1 MTNPPQSTILSNPK
15 QALNLK
21 TKLSYGI
28 GELAGAIPNNILVF
42 FLLFFLTNVA
52 GLNSTL
58 AGSVLLVG
66 KAWDAINDPLIGWLS
81 DKTRSPLGR
90 RYPWMLYGV
99 VPLGICF
106 CLQWFVPPTENQ
118 WLLFIYYSAIAILY
132 YAAVSAVLVPF
143 STLGAE
149 LTQSYDER
157 TNLIGF
163 KSAFGIGGSIFALVL
178 AQVIFALLKPPNS
191 YLLMGVISGVLSILA
206 VYLCFLG
213 TNQRYKFI
221 QQQRHQVQRPPS
233 EPILRQIKIALNN
246 RPFLFVIGIYLCSW
260 LGVQVTAAILPYF
273 VINWMQLSESHF
285 TQMAL
290 AVQGTALVM
299 MFFWSAI
306 GQRVGK
312 KAIYCMGIP
321 LTIIAQGGLFF
332 LQPGQVIGMYI
343 LAVMAGVGI
352 ATAYLVPW
360 SMLPDVVDLD
370 ELNTGQRREGIFYGF
385 VVQLQ
390 KFGVAGALFLVG
402 RILDWAGF
410 IPSVASQPTPIQP
423 ESALW
428 AIRWII
434 GPMPT
439 VVLVL
444 GLILAYFYPITRSVH
459 EEILLKISKQQESN
473 ADDHPSTNPQTGSP
487 E

>member
-1 MTNPPQSTILSNPK
+1 
-15 QALNLK
+15 
-21 TKLSYGI
+21 
-28 GELAGAIPNNILVF
+28 
-42 FLLFFLTNVA
+42 
-52 GLNSTL
+52 LNSTL

-118 WLLFIYYSAIAILY
+118 WLLFIYYSVIAILY

-143 STLGAE
+143 STLAAE
-149 LTQSYDER
+149 LTQGYNER
-157 TNLIGF
+157 TSLISF

-178 AQVIFALLKPPNS
+178 AQIIFGLLKPPIS
-191 YLLMGVISGVLSILA
+191 YLLLGVISGVLSILA
-206 VYLCFLG
+206 VFLCFLG

-221 QQQRHQVQRPPS
+221 EQQRHQVERPPS
-233 EPILRQIKIALNN
+233 EPILQQFKIAFSN
-246 RPFLFVIGIYLCSW
+246 RAFLYVIGIYLCSW

-273 VINWMQLSESHF
+273 VINWMQLPDRHF

-299 MFFWSAI
+299 MFFWAAI
-306 GQRVGK
+306 GQRIGK

-321 LTIIAQGGLFF
+321 LTIVAQGGLFF
-332 LQPGQVIGMYI
+332 IQPGQIILMYI
-343 LAVMAGVGI
+343 LAMMAGVGI

-370 ELNTGQRREGIFYGF
+370 ELHTGQRREGIFYGC

-402 RILDWAGF
+402 RVLDWAGF
-410 IPSVASQPTPIQP
+410 ISTSAASQGTPVQP
-423 ESALW
+423 DSALW

-434 GPMPT
+434 GPIPT
-439 VVLVL
+439 LVLIL

-459 EEILLKISKQQESN
+459 EEILLKISERSAQDSL
-473 ADDHPSTNPQTGSP
+473 
-487 E
+487 